1 MTRNKLLEKYFKE
14 NYTNLIKSARKNVGN
29 YSLPNA
35 EDAVQE
41 AFVRACMY
49 FRSYDRNEDL
59 DKWFRKI
66 LRNCINRIRNEERN
80 NGVVYRDTDDIYIH
94 EEETDTIEE
103 VEFHYKF
110 VSERDQQILNM
121 RFTHGFKTIEIATML
136 NMSHDVVRDVI
147 RRFKI
152 RVKR

>member
-1 MTRNKLLEKYFKE
+1 M

-80 NGVVYRDTDDIYIH
+80 NGVVYRDTDDIYVH
-94 EEETDTIEE
+94 EEENDTIEE

>member
-136 NMSHDVVRDVI
+136 NISHDVVRDVI